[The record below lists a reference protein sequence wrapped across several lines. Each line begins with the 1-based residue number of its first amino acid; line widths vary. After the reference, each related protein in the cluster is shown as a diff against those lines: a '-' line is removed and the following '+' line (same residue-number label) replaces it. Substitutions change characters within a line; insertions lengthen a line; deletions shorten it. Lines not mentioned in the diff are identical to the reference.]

1 MDNKLTV
8 SQQRTRVGKKANGI
22 LASRWRE
29 VKFPSTEL
37 PSTMET
43 WISWT
48 KPIKGYWNDEGIGA
62 LLLWGKAEG
71 TGPVQPWEEKAQEDR
86 INVSKYLK
94 GRMPRGWGPTLLSD
108 AQQQNKRQLVQ
119 TGTQEVLSEHEEK
132 LYCESYWAL
141 VQVAQGGYV
150 VSFKYSKAA
159 WTESWVMC
167 SECPCLS
174 REVVLDGCQRSFPAS
189 TILYFCDL

>member
-1 MDNKLTV
+1 MV
-8 SQQRTRVGKKANGI
+8 SWPAGGGRWSSPVLSSPAQWRHGSPGPSP
-22 LASRWRE
+22 SRATEMMKELEHSSYEERPRE
-29 VKFPSTEL
+29 LVLFSL
-37 PSTMET
+37 
-43 WISWT
+43 
-48 KPIKGYWNDEGIGA
+48 
-62 LLLWGKAEG
+62 
-71 TGPVQPWEEKAQEDR
+71 EKRRLRR
-86 INVSKYLK
+86 IWLMCLKYLK
-94 GRMPRGWGPTLLSD
+94 GRMPREWGPTLLSD

-119 TGTQEVLSEHEEK
+119 TGTQEVLSAHEEK

>member
-48 KPIKGYWNDEGIGA
+48 KPIEGYWNDEGTGA
-62 LLLWGKAEG
+62 LLLWGKPEG
-71 TGPVQPWEEKAQEDR
+71 TGPVQPWEEKAQEDL
-86 INVSKYLK
+86 INVS
-94 GRMPRGWGPTLLSD
+94 
-108 AQQQNKRQLVQ
+108 
-119 TGTQEVLSEHEEK
+119 
-132 LYCESYWAL
+132 
-141 VQVAQGGYV
+141 
-150 VSFKYSKAA
+150 
-159 WTESWVMC
+159 
-167 SECPCLS
+167 
-174 REVVLDGCQRSFPAS
+174 
-189 TILYFCDL
+189 